1 MKKVIRLTERDLT
14 RLVRRVIREQ
24 NEPAVFNKEYFMGKK
39 TGKVNFN
46 DYGFPTTVD
55 GVEITDNDTQWENN
69 FTVTNIGGRGF
80 RGGDYNWTY
89 GETVDTGVMG
99 PNEKKPGISIRDSQ
113 NREVGTLI
121 F

>member
-1 MKKVIRLTERDLT
+1 MKKVIRLTENDLI

-39 TGKVNFN
+39 TGNVNFN
-46 DYGFPTTVD
+46 NYGIPTTVD
-55 GVEITDNDTQWENN
+55 GVEITDNNTQWENN

-80 RGGDYNWTY
+80 SGGDYNWTY
-89 GETVDTGVMG
+89 GETVNTGAIG
-99 PNEKKPGISIRDSQ
+99 PNEKKPGISITDLR
-113 NREVGTLI
+113 NIEVGTLI